1 MKVAAVHEALAK
13 ANFDADAAILTDVFL
28 RSRNWTLNKLEFPIM
43 DVTFEGSRP
52 LRMRLTCND
61 WNELPPAAEILN
73 PDGTDYKGESR
84 TGIFNMSAHPQTG
97 RHFICMRGFRE
108 YHTHTSHVADLWD
121 TYRNQ
126 DGNNLPGLLDQLSRA
141 WRSTMGY

>member
-1 MKVAAVHEALAK
+1 MHEALAK
-13 ANFDADAAILTDVFL
+13 ANFDADAAILTDLFL
-28 RSRNWTLNKLEFPIM
+28 HSRNWTLNKLEFPIM
-43 DVTFEGSRP
+43 DVTFKGSLP

-73 PDGTDYKGESR
+73 PDGTDYQGETKTS
-84 TGIFNMSAHPQTG
+84 IFNMGIHNLTG

-108 YHTHTSHVADLWD
+108 YHTYAGHLNDVWD
-121 TYRNQ
+121 TYR
-126 DGNNLPGLLDQLSRA
+126 DETGNNLPGLLDQLSRA